1 MRVPI
6 LTNNSFVLNNQIPD
20 GFLVLID
27 KPQGWTSFDV
37 CKKIRNV
44 VKFKKV
50 GHAGT
55 LDPFATGLLLIG
67 VGKGTREMAHYTAQ
81 SKRYDAEI
89 KFGMATDTF
98 DRTGSV
104 VKEQINFNLDL
115 KKIQEAV
122 QKFTGDIKQLPPMYS
137 AKKVKGKALYEYAR
151 QGIEIKRDNVK
162 VTIHDVLLE
171 DWQKPI
177 LKLKLHVSKGTYIR
191 SYANDLGTE
200 LGIPAVLNEL
210 KRTQIGVL
218 KVEDSF
224 TVEKFFEFWKKVVH

>member
-1 MRVPI
+1 
-6 LTNNSFVLNNQIPD
+6 
-20 GFLVLID
+20 
-27 KPQGWTSFDV
+27 
-37 CKKIRNV
+37 
-44 VKFKKV
+44 
-50 GHAGT
+50 
-55 LDPFATGLLLIG
+55 
-67 VGKGTREMAHYTAQ
+67 
-81 SKRYDAEI
+81 
-89 KFGMATDTF
+89 MATDTF